1 MRAYCYLRL
10 LNSYRNCILT
20 TTSDQAVNEQPENR
34 KQVSPQVMFDF
45 IESELRDVCLVALPS
60 KIGQSG
66 NGGQQGQ
73 FTKAGAAALLVR
85 LYLNAEKWI
94 GQPKWQECIDM
105 CERIT
110 GGEFGYYAI
119 ADNWYEP
126 FDWNNEM
133 CNEVILGFPGS
144 MD

>member
-1 MRAYCYLRL
+1 MYESYCYLRL

-60 KIGQSG
+60 KSD
-66 NGGQQGQ
+66 NLVMAVNKDN

-85 LYLNAEKWI
+85 LLFKC
-94 GQPKWQECIDM
+94 GKV
-105 CERIT
+105 
-110 GGEFGYYAI
+110 
-119 ADNWYEP
+119 
-126 FDWNNEM
+126 DWTA
-133 CNEVILGFPGS
+133 
-144 MD
+144 